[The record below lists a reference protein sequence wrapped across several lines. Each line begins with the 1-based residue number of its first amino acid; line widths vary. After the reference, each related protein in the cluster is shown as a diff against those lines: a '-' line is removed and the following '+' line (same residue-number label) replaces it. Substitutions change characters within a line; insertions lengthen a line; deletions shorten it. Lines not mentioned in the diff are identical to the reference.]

1 MQIPMCAIYSIY
13 RCIQNFIHILPYFV
27 VFQWL
32 YVYIYTCISDQLKNK
47 IYYHDICY
55 YPLCGL
61 PLQLLATYHLRLCPL
76 SLTLSTGNSRF
87 SRFSRF
93 SRLSRPVGRFF
104 TAVKTGICLTK
115 RYGIYLFIY
124 LLIYIY
130 YIYIHKEIYI
140 YIILKAST

>member
-1 MQIPMCAIYSIY
+1 MYANTHVCNLLYLQMHTEFHTYLTIFCRFSMII
-13 RCIQNFIHILPYFV
+13 CI
-27 VFQWL
+27 
-32 YVYIYTCISDQLKNK
+32 YIYMCISDQLKNK

-61 PLQLLATYHLRLCPL
+61 PLQLLAAYHLRLCPL

-104 TAVKTGICLTK
+104 TAVKTGICLNN
-115 RYGIYLFIY
+115 RYVIYLFIY
-124 LLIYIY
+124 LLIYIL
-130 YIYIHKEIYI
+130 YIHKENI